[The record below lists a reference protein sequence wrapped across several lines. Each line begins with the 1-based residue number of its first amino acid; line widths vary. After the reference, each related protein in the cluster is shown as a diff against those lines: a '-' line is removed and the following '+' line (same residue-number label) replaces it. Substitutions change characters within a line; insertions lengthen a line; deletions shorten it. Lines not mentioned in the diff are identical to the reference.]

1 MTRFAHWG
9 DNEKDF
15 VVRHLGSKP
24 DESYVCKRDLLEAKR
39 HHDTPNHIPKWK
51 NPNSKPIA
59 KYNCS
64 HPKCT
69 VSEGLIQPKFES
81 TDSIGAAL
89 GIKHSPGYPL
99 LLCREH
105 YNTVYTFIPKP
116 LVLLA
121 VPHPEEAPVFHT
133 TVQRHMQFRYIYK
146 KLRVA
151 L

>member
-15 VVRHLGSKP
+15 VVRHLGSKPP

-64 HPKCT
+64 HPKCIL
-69 VSEGLIQPKFES
+69 S
-81 TDSIGAAL
+81 
-89 GIKHSPGYPL
+89 
-99 LLCREH
+99 
-105 YNTVYTFIPKP
+105 
-116 LVLLA
+116 
-121 VPHPEEAPVFHT
+121 
-133 TVQRHMQFRYIYK
+133 QRG
-146 KLRVA
+146 
-151 L
+151 